1 MDAERAGRVRGGRD
15 DAATADAPD
24 DDREAGEVGAVAELD
39 GRIEGVQS
47 TWRMRRGT
55 GGCSETIPKI
65 GLDEAAS
72 LRIAAGSSRAV
83 AWRLPCGA
91 ERPRP

>member
-1 MDAERAGRVRGGRD
+1 MAQPIHVIRMVRPLVVGRR
-15 DAATADAPD
+15 T
-24 DDREAGEVGAVAELD
+24 
-39 GRIEGVQS
+39 
-47 TWRMRRGT
+47 RGT